1 MSQIGSQVGSQL
13 TREDMLR
20 ELELLPV
27 WQLRQPL
34 PTQPAVEK
42 PIDAVIEPPVLEQM
56 TPVAEQTVLVSAP
69 PAIEAIAAEPL
80 MPELIASPE
89 IEQAVNL
96 DTAPDIEV
104 SRQLPLRL
112 LLSDDGAY
120 AFLIEPYA
128 GERDNRAVE
137 TLFKNMIRAMRIS
150 CRADVTAMADK
161 LFAENAPRLIIS
173 MGEAAANSLLH
184 KTYSLDE
191 WRSNQLQNQMFYGT
205 MPVVV
210 TYHPAHLLE
219 HAADKAHAWH
229 DLCLA
234 MKLIQSL

>member
-20 ELELLPV
+20 ELELLPI

-42 PIDAVIEPPVLEQM
+42 PIDAVIEPPALEQVP
-56 TPVAEQTVLVSAP
+56 PVAEQTVPAL
-69 PAIEAIAAEPL
+69 PAIEAMATEPL
-80 MPELIASPE
+80 MPELTASPE
-89 IEQAVNL
+89 IEQAGNL
-96 DTAPDIEV
+96 ETPPVIEV

-128 GERDNRAVE
+128 GERDNQAVE

-184 KTYSLDE
+184 KTYGLDE
-191 WRSNQLQNQMFYGT
+191 WRSNQLQKQIFYGT
-205 MPVVV
+205 IPVVV
-210 TYHPAHLLE
+210 TYHPEYLLE
-219 HAADKAHAWH
+219 HSADKAHAWH

-234 MKLIQSL
+234 MKLMQSL